1 MKGKK
6 VSSIVLVIA
15 LTMVCSIGTCFAG
28 TLPADSTNTVPVLMT
43 INGDLA
49 IDFTVSERITMVGNA
64 NSPDVNVSDLFI
76 TNNSSMGQ
84 IELKQLEVTTEEGWR
99 ILDKGVDFV
108 NKAANSKIFSL
119 TCGTHDFSDG
129 KKVYEE
135 DAFLIDSKKTELVS
149 FDGQTCPT
157 TEEIK
162 GLKVANVIATIA
174 IN

>member
-1 MKGKK
+1 MKGKR

-15 LTMVCSIGTCFAG
+15 LVMVCSIGTCFAG

-43 INGDLA
+43 INGELS

-64 NSPDVNVSDLFI
+64 MSSNVNVSDLCI
-76 TNNSSMGQ
+76 TNNSAMGQ

-99 ILDKGVDFV
+99 IMDEGVDFV

-119 TCGTHDFSDG
+119 TSGTHDFSNG

-135 DAFLIDSKKTELVS
+135 DAFLVDSKKTQTVS
-149 FDGQTCPT
+149 FKGQTCPT

-162 GLKVANVIATIA
+162 NLKVANVIATIA